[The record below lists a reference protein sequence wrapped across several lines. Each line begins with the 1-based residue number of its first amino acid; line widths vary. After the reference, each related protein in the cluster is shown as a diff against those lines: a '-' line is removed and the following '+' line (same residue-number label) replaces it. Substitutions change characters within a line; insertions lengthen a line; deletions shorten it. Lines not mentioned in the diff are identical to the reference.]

1 MALLEFD
8 PEVGTLYVKLRE
20 GKVSMSEPI
29 ADNIVLDLDEK
40 GEIIGLEILLPSTIK
55 DIVKAMTLLSKHAK
69 TRHAQ

>member
-8 PEVGTLYVKLRE
+8 PEVGALYVKLRE

-29 ADNIVLDLDEK
+29 ADNVVLDLDEK

-55 DIVKAMTLLSKHAK
+55 DDVKAMTLLSKHAK